1 MNKGVLIKMFTMPKL
16 AFYVTLRCNLKCKL
30 CAVYAPYYKEPF
42 HPTLEY
48 LNQCIDQ
55 YFNIVERVRLFSISG
70 GEPLLRNDLPLIIN
84 KIHQYENRI
93 DRLEIITNGT
103 IIPSDELIDSLQQF
117 RIQLNFL
124 VDDYGQDKSV
134 NALAAS
140 VKFRKIDGASV
151 TLRDYHSDEMHCGG
165 WVNYG
170 ISVDSPQK
178 SIEETKRLFS
188 KCSYPQ
194 KLDFCTSMVNG
205 KLYSCTQLRRLIEIG
220 VLDPDPSEVFDLFD
234 PNQSAESIWERI
246 KALYDVDMLSACAYC
261 NGICDDS
268 IRYPAAEQLSH

>member
-1 MNKGVLIKMFTMPKL
+1 MFTMPKL
-16 AFYVTLRCNLKCKL
+16 AFYVTLRCNLKCRL

-55 YFNIVERVRLFSISG
+55 YFKVVERVRLFSVSG
-70 GEPLLRNDLPLIIN
+70 GEPLLRNDLPRVIE
-84 KIHQYENRI
+84 KIHQYEDRI

-103 IIPSDELIDSLQQF
+103 IIPSDELIDSLRKF
-117 RIQLNFL
+117 EIELNFL
-124 VDDYGQDKSV
+124 VDDYGRDKSV
-134 NALAAS
+134 NALVAS
-140 VKFRKIDGASV
+140 EKFRKIKDAKV
-151 TLRDYHSDEMHCGG
+151 TLRDYHSNEMHCGG
-165 WVNYG
+165 WVDYG
-170 ISVDSPQK
+170 ISSDSPLPPKK
-178 SIEETKRLFS
+178 SADEAKCLFA

-205 KLYSCTQLRRLIEIG
+205 KLYSCTQLRRLIELG
-220 VLDPDPSEVFDLFD
+220 VIAPDPSEVFDLFD
-234 PNQSAESIWERI
+234 PSQSPESIWARI

-268 IRYPAAEQLSH
+268 IRYPAAEQLSR